1 MPIPDKLSLV
11 IQSDDPGRVHYA
23 FAMAAAA
30 LAVGKP
36 VTMLFAMEGARVL
49 TRSWSSGLGARPAA
63 GIASFE
69 ELLSSCVEL
78 EGRFMVCGAGLEA
91 VGLAFE
97 DLRDD
102 VPFEEA
108 SAVGFLADASRHGQM
123 LYV

>member
-1 MPIPDKLSLV
+1 MPVPDKLSLV
-11 IQSDDPGRVHYA
+11 IQSADPGRVRYA
-23 FAMAAAA
+23 FVMAAAA

-36 VTMLFAMEGARVL
+36 VTMLFAMEGTRVL
-49 TRSWSSGLGARPAA
+49 TRSWSDRTAAPAA
-63 GIASFE
+63 AGVASFE

-78 EGRFMVCGAGLEA
+78 EGRFMVCGAGLGA
-91 VGLAFE
+91 AGLALE